1 METRT
6 AFNKAA
12 FFRDLKYT
20 PHPGQAEIHAS
31 TASRRV
37 VACGARWGKSLC
49 AAMEALA
56 AAMVPRPRSIGWVI
70 APTYDLADKI
80 FREIVVVVA
89 QHLRHRIVSL
99 KDNEKRLILRNMSGG
114 LSEIR
119 GKSADHPV
127 SLLGGGLD
135 LLIRDEA

>member
-37 VACGARWGKSLC
+37 VACGVRWGKSLC
-49 AAMEALA
+49 AAAEALA
-56 AAMVPRPRSIGWVI
+56 AAMAPKERSVGWVV
-70 APTYDLADKI
+70 APTYDLSDKV
-80 FREIVVVVA
+80 FREIALLVTR
-89 QHLRHRIVSL
+89 HLRHRIVTMR
-99 KDNEKRLILRNMSGG
+99 DHEK
-114 LSEIR
+114 
-119 GKSADHPV
+119 H
-127 SLLGGGLD
+127 LLLP
-135 LLIRDEA
+135 